1 LLAKAKE
8 YNDTTYFFSYFMQ
21 KDCCS
26 SGLGKWFCP
35 SIVGVVAG
43 TIMVFAGLSKFVAG
57 KAILTWVGGAALGI
71 FGIEGHAQ
79 VALYLGTIAAAIEV
93 LWGLSIA
100 VGCRKTSRWA
110 ALALTVVM
118 AVALMSKIDSMKVE
132 GDTVFKKMASSL
144 TAVRLDLLLLAIF
157 AQKALKLVK
166 EWCGMGCCGAS
177 SCCTPE
183 TPKKK

>member
-1 LLAKAKE
+1 
-8 YNDTTYFFSYFMQ
+8 MQ

-26 SGLGKWFCP
+26 STGLGKWFCP

-43 TIMVFAGLSKFVAG
+43 IIMVFAGLTKFAG
-57 KAILTWVGGAALGI
+57 GEGMLTWVGGAALGI
-71 FGIEGHAQ
+71 FGIEWHAQ
-79 VALYLGTIAAAIEV
+79 IALYLGTIAAAIEV

-118 AVALMSKIDSMKVE
+118 TVALLSKLNSMKVE
-132 GDTVFKKMASSL
+132 GATVFKKLASSL
-144 TAVRLDLLLLAIF
+144 TAIRIDLLLLAVF

-166 EWCGMGCCGAS
+166 EWCGMGCCGAA
-177 SCCTPE
+177 SCCVPE
-183 TPKKK
+183 TKKK